1 MYRGLPVLLLLP
13 PPLEVVLAGGPTFAA
28 AVSGAPDV
36 DVVDVVLDGGPPS
49 VCLVAASLPLL
60 ILVSDAGALA
70 GFLGGGGSAAGAA
83 ALSAPAFLLTQRFSS
98 LS

>member
-28 AVSGAPDV
+28 AVSGAAD
-36 DVVDVVLDGGPPS
+36 VDVVLDGGPPS

-60 ILVSDAGALA
+60 IWCLMRGHWPASLA
-70 GFLGGGGSAAGAA
+70 GEE
-83 ALSAPAFLLTQRFSS
+83 ALQGRQRCQRRLFC
-98 LS
+98 